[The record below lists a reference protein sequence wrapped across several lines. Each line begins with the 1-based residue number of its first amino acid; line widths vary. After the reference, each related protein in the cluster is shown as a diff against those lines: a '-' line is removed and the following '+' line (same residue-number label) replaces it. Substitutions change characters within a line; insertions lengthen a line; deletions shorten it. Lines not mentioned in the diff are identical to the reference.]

1 MSSQPF
7 KSGIMGNSGIEWVDA
22 IYDWA
27 VIALVNLAKF
37 GEGVSPA
44 LDVGDAASNLV
55 IVMRG
60 GFGSC
65 SFGNMNGSTYGS
77 L

>member
-1 MSSQPF
+1 LGTTLPGGQ
-7 KSGIMGNSGIEWVDA
+7 V
-22 IYDWA
+22 
-27 VIALVNLAKF
+27 

>member
-44 LDVGDAASNLV
+44 LDAAV
-55 IVMRG
+55 IIALAIVL
-60 GFGSC
+60 FK
-65 SFGNMNGSTYGS
+65 F
-77 L
+77 